1 MHATAA
7 KINDP
12 VIHRLIDKI
21 CVGPPPTQDVGRY
34 RQGAAVTIRTTDG
47 RTSTSTVIVPKGAG
61 ITGIAW
67 IDIDAKYRTLVPR
80 AGLPDH
86 QVEASLAVIHDF
98 RGVTNVSALTDL
110 LNPPDGWSR
119 RRRVSVHFSTEDR
132 DRRGGWQPR
141 LSGRMP
147 AGRQRSSRPPAEAAT
162 ACGAGT
168 GARGRQS
175 DK

>member
-1 MHATAA
+1 MR
-7 KINDP
+7 
-12 VIHRLIDKI
+12 HRQRSLS
-21 CVGPPPTQDVGRY
+21 GHPPADRKGSRRSSALRRRRTLPAGCY
-34 RQGAAVTIRTTDG
+34 RDHSHDRRPNLDEHCLL
-47 RTSTSTVIVPKGAG
+47 PKGAG

-119 RRRVSVHFSTEDR
+119 RRRV
-132 DRRGGWQPR
+132 
-141 LSGRMP
+141 
-147 AGRQRSSRPPAEAAT
+147 
-162 ACGAGT
+162 
-168 GARGRQS
+168 
-175 DK
+175 